1 MLYELEFNPTKHR
14 SIVTG
19 CSYILTI
26 ITIFIVYSGLQQY
39 QQWYRRSKQ
48 KAHAVGK
55 FNSPILSRTLR
66 WGRWLNHSFR
76 IPLFS
81 PNIDAKSLL
90 YILLLIVFNAVFILE
105 IPISVYSQQRLLVVN
120 IYYASLRCAILGVA
134 NISLA
139 MTLATRNSIIKLL
152 STKSF
157 DEVMPLHRWH
167 ATMGLTEIAIHI
179 FTQIYGLI
187 PVIRTGTF
195 FNAENGDLITGFM
208 AAIGLLCIFL
218 GSREFIRRRYF
229 EVFYIS
235 HVFGILLFIGAG
247 FSHQYAVIVF
257 VAPSVFFYFCDRIIR
272 ALRTWTS
279 PTRIID
285 VAVPNQKD
293 ITQIVFTKDGHYTKA
308 HPGQFVFVSLNDGT
322 RLSRFVNFFNWHPFT
337 LSEVFSRN
345 VSEVHNHDKETTTT
359 SVHRYSDLDSEIG
372 KRAVVAKKEDGPL
385 QASVHIKGLGNMTR
399 RLHSQASNEPQR
411 LKMRID
417 GPYGSTAT
425 ALEMNQV
432 VTFFEAGIGIT
443 PSLTM
448 FRDLVDKCAQ
458 DPLMV
463 HTTHIYFIWVTAS
476 IELAEIFMPQ
486 LLQSVHVAYGAIN
499 PPQLHFQLYLTTR
512 LPMGMYENPLPHCD
526 VIQGRPNLLE
536 IVTRIDEDHLDSSIA
551 AQVCGPTDFMRE
563 VNNSCN
569 ARGWRVRQET
579 FEF

>member
-19 CSYILTI
+19 CSYILTV
-26 ITIFIVYSGLQQY
+26 ITLFLIYSGLRQY
-39 QQWYRRSKQ
+39 QLWYRRSKQ

-55 FNSPILSRTLR
+55 FNSPILSRTYR
-66 WGRWLNHSFR
+66 WGRWLNHSVR
-76 IPLFS
+76 IPLLS

-105 IPISVYSQQRLLVVN
+105 IPIPVYTQQRLPFVN
-120 IYYASLRCAILGVA
+120 FYYAGLRCAILGVA

-139 MTLATRNSIIKLL
+139 ITLATRNSIIKLI

-167 ATMGLTEIAIHI
+167 ATMGLTEIAIHVS
-179 FTQIYGLI
+179 TQLYGHFPLFQ
-187 PVIRTGTF
+187 TGTF
-195 FNAENGDLITGFM
+195 FIAENGDLISGFM
-208 AAIGLLCIFL
+208 ATIGLLCIFL
-218 GSREFIRRRYF
+218 GSRDYIRRRYF

-247 FSHQYAVIVF
+247 FTHQYAVIIF
-257 VAPSVFFYFCDRIIR
+257 VAPSVFLYFSDRIIR
-272 ALRTWTS
+272 AVRTWTS
-279 PTRIID
+279 PTKIID
-285 VAVPNQKD
+285 VSAFSQKD
-293 ITQIVFTKDGHYTKA
+293 ITQIVFAKDGLYTKA

-337 LSEVFSRN
+337 LSEVFYRN
-345 VSEVHNHDKETTTT
+345 VSEVLDHDKETATTT
-359 SVHRYSDLDSEIG
+359 SHHYNDIDSEIG
-372 KRAVVAKKEDGPL
+372 KRTSVVKKEDGPL
-385 QASVHIKGLGNMTR
+385 KASVHIKSLGNMTR
-399 RLHSQASNEPQR
+399 RLHCQASNEPQR

-448 FRDLVDKCAQ
+448 FRDLVEKCAH

-476 IELAEIFMPQ
+476 IEIAQIFIPQ
-486 LLQSVHVAYGAIN
+486 LLQSVHIANGAVN
-499 PPQLHFQLYLTTR
+499 PPKITFQLYLTTR
-512 LPMGMYENPLPHCD
+512 LPMGIYENPLPHCD
-526 VIQGRPNLLE
+526 VIQGRPNSLD
-536 IVTRIDEDHLDSSIA
+536 IVSRIDDDHLNSSIA
-551 AQVCGPTDFMRE
+551 AQVCGPADFMRE